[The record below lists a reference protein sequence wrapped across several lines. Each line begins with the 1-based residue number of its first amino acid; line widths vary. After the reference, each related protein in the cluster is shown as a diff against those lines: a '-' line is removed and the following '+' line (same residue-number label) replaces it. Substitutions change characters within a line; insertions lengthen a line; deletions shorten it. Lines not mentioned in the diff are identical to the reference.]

1 MLIFCFPRTKRPDV
15 NERLPTCKE
24 NRILESKLTMGP
36 GQVEFLPQIHIM
48 AVSLP
53 TYGIVNDSCL
63 QLPTSMHT
71 VSIMTV
77 KEKNDFVAP
86 FWKRHGG

>member
-1 MLIFCFPRTKRPDV
+1 
-15 NERLPTCKE
+15 
-24 NRILESKLTMGP
+24 MGP

-77 KEKNDFVAP
+77 KEKMTLLHP
-86 FWKRHGG
+86 FGNVTGVRHRELSSAFFSFLSHVTQIHLFQA